1 MDSGDTT
8 PTPQPTLLVVDDE
21 PAVRRVLS
29 MRLQL
34 AGYRVV
40 CAEDGEEALEKFAAE
55 QPDLVVLDVMM
66 PKLDGF
72 AVCRRLRAES
82 AVPIVFLSSL
92 DAIAEKVAALD
103 LGADDYLSKPFSPK
117 ELEARINRILRRV
130 GRGTAAQDPREPVT
144 GLGVIRLGDLVVDTN
159 RRQVTRGG
167 ERIALTYT
175 EFSLL
180 ELLFREPGRVVPRAE
195 ILEQLWGSPPRR
207 TADLRVV
214 DVYVARLRGKLEPD
228 PRNPE
233 LILTVRGTGYASQ
246 RLGDLSVA
254 VGA

>member
-103 LGADDYLSKPFSPK
+103 PVSYTHLTLPTK
-117 ELEARINRILRRV
+117 RIV
-130 GRGTAAQDPREPVT
+130 
-144 GLGVIRLGDLVVDTN
+144 
-159 RRQVTRGG
+159 
-167 ERIALTYT
+167 
-175 EFSLL
+175 
-180 ELLFREPGRVVPRAE
+180 
-195 ILEQLWGSPPRR
+195 
-207 TADLRVV
+207 
-214 DVYVARLRGKLEPD
+214 
-228 PRNPE
+228 
-233 LILTVRGTGYASQ
+233 
-246 RLGDLSVA
+246 
-254 VGA
+254 

>member
-117 ELEARINRILRRV
+117 ELEARRTQGSQLRAWVSSASATWLWTPIAVRSP
-130 GRGTAAQDPREPVT
+130 G
-144 GLGVIRLGDLVVDTN
+144 GVS
-159 RRQVTRGG
+159 
-167 ERIALTYT
+167 A
-175 EFSLL
+175 SL
-180 ELLFREPGRVVPRAE
+180 
-195 ILEQLWGSPPRR
+195 
-207 TADLRVV
+207 
-214 DVYVARLRGKLEPD
+214 
-228 PRNPE
+228 
-233 LILTVRGTGYASQ
+233 
-246 RLGDLSVA
+246 
-254 VGA
+254 